1 MTKSMPPL
9 PRGHLVPTSSA
20 LLIGLERPSGPCRVR
35 CLVTHRQAWLA
46 GSGKAPVWS
55 VLTRCKGVSA
65 RRPGWPWTG
74 ARPAPA
80 PALDPASARGRPLVA
95 ARGTGWSRA
104 VASPRAAFAQSPALS
119 APGISLVSGCPPFQP
134 SGLRLGSNCPIFYVA
149 AASRLVSSP
158 LLAPVRGLSSCR
170 SLR

>member
-1 MTKSMPPL
+1 MPPL

-20 LLIGLERPSGPCRVR
+20 LLIGLERPSGPCRVC

-55 VLTRCKGVSA
+55 VLTRCKGGSA

-80 PALDPASARGRPLVA
+80 PALDPASARGRPLAA

-119 APGISLVSGCPPFQP
+119 ARASLWSAAVLRFSPVASASVLTAPSSTWPQP
-134 SGLRLGSNCPIFYVA
+134 RVW
-149 AASRLVSSP
+149 SP
-158 LLAPVRGLSSCR
+158 ALSSHL
-170 SLR
+170 SVAFPPAEA